1 MGGALVDGAIVPVQ
15 LDAIALLE
23 AVVEVLEEVVE
34 GRCGFVGELGEDER
48 IWLLAHLSEP
58 LQRGVEHSK
67 PAS

>member
-1 MGGALVDGAIVPVQ
+1 
-15 LDAIALLE
+15 
-23 AVVEVLEEVVE
+23 VVE